1 MRIIPIR
8 LIGPIAL
15 MIAVQVLPQSVHKPN
30 DVSSGDL
37 DLQEAVIRY
46 QVRSWHRMLICVMP
60 QSVHKPND
68 LSSGDLDLQE
78 AVIRYQVR
86 SWQQEMHT
94 YCVEINGT
102 DPDPALLHR
111 LRPLKVKGASAC
123 HRQNEKQLMMIVDDK
138 KKASV
143 IFNLVAFR
151 KVSESE
157 VEIEGGY
164 FCGNLCMAQ
173 GTYHL
178 VRGAS
183 GWHVVRFEARLT
195 L

>member
-1 MRIIPIR
+1 MRIIPSR

-46 QVRSWHRMLICVMP
+46 QI
-60 QSVHKPND
+60 K
-68 LSSGDLDLQE
+68 
-78 AVIRYQVR
+78 

-102 DPDPALLHR
+102 DPDPALLQR

-123 HRQNEKQLMMIVDDK
+123 HRQNDRQLMMIVDDK
-138 KKASV
+138 KKDSV